1 MWRPWFPWVPVLF
14 VSLVLLTLIGG
25 LTVWDFYWNDLRPDM
40 GRIGANLAQVR
51 DRQRVMMGNFA
62 EAQALLLEQQRHLA
76 AQAQDLRRREQA
88 VYEARLE
95 IEAQRAQLAQA
106 RQVQPER
113 QGLAAARLAEAAD
126 LAETAADG
134 LSQDDDLDATR
145 AALALAAAVLARLPG
160 PAGDPGRAAL
170 AVAQSRLAEVGQVD
184 RATLAQRLRAV
195 RESAIGLRPVAA
207 RLLRPSAGDRTGA
220 QGRHADP
227 VNLAAQ
233 SLDSQFEAARV
244 ALDAAD
250 SAGFVVAMQ
259 GIDRWLSAFFEP
271 RLPDTAAVL
280 TELRALTK
288 TSIAAD
294 VAPLSK
300 ALVELAA
307 VLRKSAAQPGDK

>member
-25 LTVWDFYWNDLRPDM
+25 LTVGDFYWNDLRPDM

-126 LAETAADG
+126 LAETAAD
-134 LSQDDDLDATR
+134 DLAATR
-145 AALALAAAVLARLPG
+145 AALALAGAVLAPLPG

-170 AVAQSRLAEVGQVD
+170 ATAQSRLAEVGQVD

-195 RESAIGLRPVAA
+195 RESAIGLRPVTA

-220 QGRHADP
+220 QGQHTDP

-288 TSIAAD
+288 TPIAAD

-307 VLRKSAAQPGDK
+307 VLRKSAAQSGDK